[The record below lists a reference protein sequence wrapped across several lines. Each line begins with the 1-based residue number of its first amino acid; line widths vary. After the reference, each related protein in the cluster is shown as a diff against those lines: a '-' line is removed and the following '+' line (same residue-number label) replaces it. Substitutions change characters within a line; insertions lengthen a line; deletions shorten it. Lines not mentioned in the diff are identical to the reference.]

1 MAFPRILVKA
11 PNWIGDAVLATP
23 FLTAVRA
30 HWPRAHLAV
39 LGRAKVR
46 PVLERIPGIDERLD
60 EPEELSALARLVR
73 AGDWDLAF
81 TLSSTLA
88 APLAFARARIP
99 VRIGFAGGG
108 RGWLLTDAVAPLP
121 RSVHQVEHYLALGA
135 RAGMF
140 RPKEPALAWTVTSA
154 DRAEADGLLTAAGI
168 GRRDRVVVFAPGA
181 SFGPAKR
188 WFTARWAQLGDRI
201 MLAHGDRVVLVG
213 GREEHALAAR
223 IAGMTAR
230 PAVNAAGALSL
241 GGTAAL
247 LARSVGFVSND
258 SGLMHVGA
266 AVGARTIGLFGSS
279 LPAWTGPFSPRAT
292 ALWGR
297 VACSPCFRRTCLPGR
312 GYACQAALGV
322 DAVAAALG

>member
-1 MAFPRILVKA
+1 VAFPRILVKA
-11 PNWIGDAVLATP
+11 PNWIGDAVMASP
-23 FLTAVRA
+23 FLAAVRA

-39 LGRAKVR
+39 LGRGRVR
-46 PVLERIPGIDERLD
+46 PVLERIPGLDERLD
-60 EPEELSALARLVR
+60 EPAGLSALTRLVR

-81 TLSSTLA
+81 TLSSTFA

-108 RGWLLTDAVAPLP
+108 RGWLLTAAVAPLP
-121 RSVHQVEHYLALGA
+121 RSIHQVEHYLALGA
-135 RAGMF
+135 PAGMF
-140 RPKEPALAWTVTSA
+140 RPKEPALAWTITPK
-154 DRAEADGLLTAAGI
+154 DRAEADRWLAASGI
-168 GRRDRVVVFAPGA
+168 GGRDRLVVFAPGA

-188 WFTARWAQLGDRI
+188 WPAAWWARLGDRV
-201 MLAHGDRVVLVG
+201 MLERGDRVVIAG

-247 LARSVGFVSND
+247 LARSDGFVSND

-266 AVGARTIGLFGSS
+266 AVGARTIGMFGSS
-279 LPAWTGPFSPRAT
+279 LPAWTAPFAPRAT

-322 DAVAAALG
+322 DAVAAAIG